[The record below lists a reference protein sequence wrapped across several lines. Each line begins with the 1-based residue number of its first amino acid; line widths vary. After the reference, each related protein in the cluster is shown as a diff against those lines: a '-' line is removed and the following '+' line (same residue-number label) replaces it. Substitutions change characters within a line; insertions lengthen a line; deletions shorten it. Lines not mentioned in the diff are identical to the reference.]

1 MREGY
6 IMKRMALACFMATYA
21 GARVAFGGLL
31 YEPSCYVA
39 QESLALNLD
48 GIRNVGAL
56 KAHDGAATEWKDLSH
71 TANNAVFIAKE
82 GDASAWTADGYH
94 FAGGCYGKLKS
105 AQDFGDAVTV
115 QIVADVTRSDST
127 TTWPTLFGNW
137 NDRLN
142 LYFSGDLVNFK
153 ADHSTGL
160 GPETRARLAN
170 WEGKYLNAALDAAA
184 YKQIVVQAASF
195 QTGWVEGSKSGKASV
210 GSQQWSFGGAG
221 NGGNFDQ
228 SGLDSR
234 YLVGTI
240 KAIRVYK
247 KVLSNTE
254 LAANRAIDE
263 ARFFAGIPVTN
274 VVVATAVPGV
284 EGNESSGAYA
294 YDDSGHTFTA
304 PQRMVKDG
312 VSYVC
317 AGYTLERRDGAAWGP
332 AQQFAGTAYT
342 SADTNAC
349 VRLTW
354 QWRATGG
361 EAGADLDPLLDDY
374 VTDGLLLHV
383 DGIRNVGADKPHDN
397 AASAWVDLVGGK
409 VAPFYHDADDA
420 SAWREDGY
428 YFGGTSYAQ
437 FTAQLAGLTN
447 TVTVQVVCDTVP
459 SQLKRTVTWP
469 NLVGC
474 NDWDS
479 CNVYYNTSGQL
490 TFKNAGGGNVY
501 LASDTWLGHYA
512 TAIRAGT
519 TNYVTQGTTLAG
531 AVKKETAQG
540 NISTVTV
547 RIGSA
552 GSTLDKRKDRWFTG
566 VIKAVRIYDRVLS
579 DAELE
584 QNRAIDEVR
593 FFGAALPVTNVVVA
607 SSVRG
612 ISGDAPEGA
621 YMLSAGGHTFTAP
634 ATMTSGDDTYS
645 CTGYT
650 LETWDDATGTWGEPV
665 LHGGVLAA
673 ALTDL
678 TAKVRLTWQW
688 THTAGPGFDAA
699 FNDYVTDGLVI
710 HLDGIRNTG
719 LAPVHDDTAETWADL
734 SDSGGYARLI
744 RNADDGS
751 AWAADGYTLGGKEY
765 YGGRSYVQ
773 MSGSRTLDGPYTIQE
788 VLDFDRERAN
798 RINVPWP
805 GLMGTT
811 DTGDK
816 LAYYYNMPNVGTPD
830 VRLKVMNT
838 YLYQISGWGGDYV
851 TAIFN
856 GTQTASFKGATTAGV
871 TWKDFTYVPGTRT
884 FTFGSGNGGGGGY
897 ADRYLTGTIKGVR
910 FYNRALT
917 DAELARNRAADEIRF
932 FGRAPAA
939 TGELLVA
946 SDVKGL
952 NGNQPCGMYRPAGAY
967 TFTAP
972 AEAWLDDTPYEC
984 SGYTL
989 ETWDGSAWGSPV
1001 VYDGILAVAPDLSA
1015 ASRRLTWNWR
1025 VKSRLTRV
1033 RSDYDVDDYVQ
1044 TDLYLHLDGIRNA
1057 GATAD
1062 HDAAATTW
1070 ADLAN
1075 GNDATFDFANA
1086 GVTGDGWTDNGY
1098 RFVYGGKFAGL
1109 PDTLNFGS
1117 VVTIQAVCDVG
1128 KSGKTSGSSWQ
1139 MLFGATNDFFNV
1151 YTGDG
1156 NGNTIVFKIFNN
1168 QAQVKDANNVITT
1181 YTGGRQQMSGT
1192 WTGKY
1197 ITAIWSAG
1205 KYTVFQDA
1213 VPDPGR
1219 WAGTWRYNWEAL
1231 TGRPFYVGGVYIPES
1246 AGETNNRRLTGT
1258 IHALRVYKRAL
1269 SDAEL
1274 EHNRI
1279 VDEARFFGNLPES
1292 NVVVVDAGGEQAESG
1307 IYKVDGTWTFTA
1319 TTARG
1324 DNNEIKPV
1332 KGYTLDM
1339 WDGSAWIRAA
1349 SGQGDSY
1356 TYTVGTSS
1364 AKVRLTWNAL
1374 PSGTVLIVR

>member
-1 MREGY
+1 M
-6 IMKRMALACFMATYA
+6 
-21 GARVAFGGLL
+21 AFGGLL
-31 YEPSCYVA
+31 YEPTCYVA

-56 KAHDGAATEWKDLSH
+56 KAHDSAATEWKDLSH

-94 FAGGCYGKLKS
+94 FAGGSYGKLMS
-105 AQDFGDAVTV
+105 AQDFGDAITV

-142 LYFSGDLVNFK
+142 IYYNGNDVLFK

-160 GPETRARLAN
+160 SWTSRSKLAS
-170 WEGKYLNAALDAAA
+170 WGGKYLNAALDAVA
-184 YKQIVVQAASF
+184 YKQILVQTASF
-195 QTGWVEGSKSGKASV
+195 QTGWVEGSKTEKASV
-210 GSQQWSFGGAG
+210 GSQQWSFGSAG

-228 SGLDSR
+228 SNLDAR

-274 VVVATAVPGV
+274 VVVATSVPGV

-294 YDDSGHTFTA
+294 YDESGHTFTA

-317 AGYTLERRDGAAWGP
+317 AGYTLERRNGAAWDP
-332 AQQFAGTAYT
+332 AQLFAGTAYT

-361 EAGADLDPLLDDY
+361 EAGADLDPLIDDY

-409 VAPFYHDADDA
+409 VASFYHDADDG

-428 YFGGTSYAQ
+428 YFGGTSFAR
-437 FTAQLAGLTN
+437 FSAQLTGLTN

-501 LASDTWLGHYA
+501 LSSDAWLGHYA

-519 TNYVTQGTTLAG
+519 TNYITQGTTLAG

-566 VIKAVRIYDRVLS
+566 VIKAVRIYDRVLT
-579 DAELE
+579 DEELE

-856 GTQTASFKGATTAGV
+856 GTQTASFKGATTEGV

-884 FTFGSGNGGGGGY
+884 FTFGSGNGGGSGY

-917 DAELARNRAADEIRF
+917 DAELAQNRAADEIRF

-939 TGELLVA
+939 TGELVVA

-952 NGNQPCGMYRPAGAY
+952 IGNQPCGMYRPAGAY

-972 AEAWLDDTPYEC
+972 AEAWLDGTPYEC

-1001 VYDGILAVAPDLSA
+1001 AYDGILAVAPDVSA
-1015 ASRRLTWNWR
+1015 ASKRLTWNWR
-1025 VKSRLTRV
+1025 IASRLTKIRD
-1033 RSDYDVDDYVQ
+1033 DYDVGDYVQ
-1044 TDLYLHLDGIRNA
+1044 DGLYLHLDGIRNA
-1057 GATAD
+1057 GKTAD
-1062 HDAAATTW
+1062 HDGTAEAWTNLGTGGASFD
-1070 ADLAN
+1070 AVFDYA
-1075 GNDATFDFANA
+1075 NDASA
-1086 GVTGDGWTDNGY
+1086 GDGWTTNGY
-1098 RFVYGGKFAGL
+1098 EFVYGGKFARL
-1109 PDTLNFGS
+1109 SANPSFGNS
-1117 VVTIQAVCDVG
+1117 VTIQTVG
-1128 KSGKTSGSSWQ
+1128 RFNGGTSSYPS
-1139 MLFGATNDFFNV
+1139 LFGSTNDFCNV
-1151 YTGDG
+1151 YTFTAAGG
-1156 NGNTIVFKIFNN
+1156 PAYFKVFN
-1168 QAQVKDANNVITT
+1168 ATRTDVLPA
-1181 YTGGRQQMSGT
+1181 GS
-1192 WTGKY
+1192 WEGKY
-1197 ITAIWSAG
+1197 VTAIWHKG
-1205 KYTVFQDA
+1205 KYVAFQYA
-1213 VPDPGR
+1213 EPER
-1219 WAGTWRYNWEAL
+1219 STWNGTWNNNTTEFKSA
-1231 TGRPFYVGGVYIPES
+1231 PFYVGGIFKEGDSSY
-1246 AGETNNRRLTGT
+1246 TNDRRYTGT
-1258 IHALRVYKRAL
+1258 IHAIRVYKRVL
-1269 SDAEL
+1269 TDEEL
-1274 EHNRI
+1274 EQNRL
-1279 VDEARFFGNLPES
+1279 VDEARFFNNPPES

-1307 IYKVDGTWTFTA
+1307 TYKVDGTWTFTA
-1319 TTARG
+1319 TTAPG

-1332 KGYTLDM
+1332 KGYTLDT
-1339 WDGSAWIRAA
+1339 WNGSAWVRSE
-1349 SGQGDSY
+1349 SGHGDSY
-1356 TYTVGTSS
+1356 TYTAGTSP
-1364 AKVRLTWNAL
+1364 AKVRLTWNAM
-1374 PSGTVLIVR
+1374 PSSTVLIVR

>member
-1 MREGY
+1 
-6 IMKRMALACFMATYA
+6 MKKEIVFVSLIVACA

-71 TANNAVFIAKE
+71 TANNAEFIAKE

-127 TTWPTLFGNW
+127 TTWPSLFGNW

-142 LYFSGDLVNFK
+142 IYCNGNDVLFK

-160 GPETRARLAN
+160 SWTSRSKLTSWG
-170 WEGKYLNAALDAAA
+170 GKYLNAALDAVA
-184 YKQIVVQAASF
+184 YKQILVQTASF
-195 QTGWVEGSKSGKASV
+195 QTGWVEGSKSEKASV
-210 GSQQWSFGGAG
+210 GSQQWSFGSAG

-228 SGLDSR
+228 SNLDAR

-284 EGNESSGAYA
+284 EGNESAGAYA
-294 YDDSGHTFTA
+294 YDESGHTFTA
-304 PQRMVKDG
+304 PQRMAKDG

-317 AGYTLERRDGAAWGP
+317 TGYTLERRNGTAWGP
-332 AQQFAGTAYT
+332 AQLFAGTAYT

-361 EAGADLDPLLDDY
+361 VGSADLDPLLDDY

-409 VAPFYHDADDA
+409 VAPFYHDADDG

-428 YFGGTSYAQ
+428 YFGGTSFAQ
-437 FTAQLAGLTN
+437 FTAQMTGLTN
-447 TVTVQVVCDTVP
+447 TVTVQVVCDTIP
-459 SQLKRTVTWP
+459 SQLKRTVKWP

-474 NDWDS
+474 NDNDA
-479 CNVYYNTSGQL
+479 CNVYYTAGGQL
-490 TFKNAGGGNVY
+490 TFKNANGGNVF
-501 LASDTWLGHYA
+501 LSPDAWLGHYA

-531 AVKKETAQG
+531 AVKNETNKG
-540 NISTVTV
+540 NISASATV

-552 GSTLDKRKDRWFTG
+552 GSSLSLRQDRWFTG
-566 VIKAVRIYDRVLS
+566 VIKAVRIYDRVLT
-579 DAELE
+579 DEELE

-621 YMLSAGGHTFTAP
+621 YMLSAGGHTFSAP

-650 LETWDDATGTWGEPV
+650 LETWDDATGMWSAPV
-665 LHGGVLAA
+665 SYASSSYNA
-673 ALTDL
+673 TDL

-719 LAPVHDDTAETWADL
+719 LAPIHDGTAETWADL
-734 SDSGGYARLI
+734 SDSGGYAHI
-744 RNADDGS
+744 IHNADDGS

-773 MSGSRTLDGPYTIQE
+773 MNGTRTLDGPYTIQE
-788 VLDFDRERAN
+788 VLDFDRDRAN

-856 GTQTASFKGATTAGV
+856 GTQTASFKGATTEGV

-884 FTFGSGNGGGGGY
+884 FTFGSGNGSGSGY

-917 DAELARNRAADEIRF
+917 DTELARNRAADEIRF

-939 TGELLVA
+939 TGELVVA

-952 NGNQPCGMYRPAGAY
+952 IGNQPCGMYRPAGAY

-972 AEAWLDDTPYEC
+972 AEAWLDGTPYEC

-1001 VYDGILAVAPDLSA
+1001 SYDSCSYLADLSA

-1109 PDTLNFGS
+1109 PETLNFGS

-1168 QAQVKDANNVITT
+1168 QAQVKDTNNVITT

-1197 ITAIWSAG
+1197 VTAIWSAG

-1213 VPDPGR
+1213 VPDSGR

-1231 TGRPFYVGGVYIPES
+1231 TGRPFYVGGVYFPES

-1324 DNNEIKPV
+1324 DNNEVKPV

-1356 TYTVGTSS
+1356 TYTVGTSP

>member
-274 VVVATAVPGV
+274 VVVATAV
-284 EGNESSGAYA
+284 
-294 YDDSGHTFTA
+294 
-304 PQRMVKDG
+304 R
-312 VSYVC
+312 

-332 AQQFAGTAYT
+332 AQLFAGTAYT

-650 LETWDDATGTWGEPV
+650 LETWDDATGTWSTPV
-665 LHGGVLAA
+665 SYASSSYNA
-673 ALTDL
+673 TDT

-884 FTFGSGNGGGGGY
+884 FTFGSGNGGGSGY

>member
-1 MREGY
+1 
-6 IMKRMALACFMATYA
+6 MATYA

-361 EAGADLDPLLDDY
+361 VAGADLDPLFDDY
-374 VTDGLLLHV
+374 VTDGLILHV

-397 AASAWVDLVGGK
+397 AASEWVDFVGGK

-501 LASDTWLGHYA
+501 LSSDAWLGHYA

-519 TNYVTQGTTLAG
+519 TNYITQGTTLAG

-566 VIKAVRIYDRVLS
+566 VIKAVRIYDRVLT
-579 DAELE
+579 DEELE

-650 LETWDDATGTWGEPV
+650 LETWDDATGTWSTPV
-665 LHGGVLAA
+665 SYASSSYNA
-673 ALTDL
+673 TDT

-884 FTFGSGNGGGGGY
+884 FTFGSGNGGGSGY

-972 AEAWLDDTPYEC
+972 AEAWFDDTPYEC

-1332 KGYTLDM
+1332 KGYTLEM

-1356 TYTVGTSS
+1356 TYTVGTSP

>member
-263 ARFFAGIPVTN
+263 ARFF
-274 VVVATAVPGV
+274 
-284 EGNESSGAYA
+284 
-294 YDDSGHTFTA
+294 TA

-361 EAGADLDPLLDDY
+361 VAGADLDPLFDDY
-374 VTDGLLLHV
+374 VTDGLILHV

-397 AASAWVDLVGGK
+397 AASEWVDFVGGK

-501 LASDTWLGHYA
+501 LSSDAWLGHYA

-519 TNYVTQGTTLAG
+519 TNYITQGTTLAG

-566 VIKAVRIYDRVLS
+566 VIKAVRIYDRVLT
-579 DAELE
+579 DEELE

-650 LETWDDATGTWGEPV
+650 LETWDDATGTWSTPV
-665 LHGGVLAA
+665 SYASSSYNA
-673 ALTDL
+673 TDT

-884 FTFGSGNGGGGGY
+884 FTFGSGNGGGSGY

-972 AEAWLDDTPYEC
+972 AEAWFDDTPYEC

-1192 WTGKY
+1192 WTGNSRTRSP
-1197 ITAIWSAG
+1197 IREDGRA
-1205 KYTVFQDA
+1205 
-1213 VPDPGR
+1213 PG
-1219 WAGTWRYNWEAL
+1219 
-1231 TGRPFYVGGVYIPES
+1231 
-1246 AGETNNRRLTGT
+1246 GT
-1258 IHALRVYKRAL
+1258 IGRRSPGVRSTWAACTSRRA
-1269 SDAEL
+1269 
-1274 EHNRI
+1274 R
-1279 VDEARFFGNLPES
+1279 ARR
-1292 NVVVVDAGGEQAESG
+1292 
-1307 IYKVDGTWTFTA
+1307 
-1319 TTARG
+1319 TTA
-1324 DNNEIKPV
+1324 
-1332 KGYTLDM
+1332 
-1339 WDGSAWIRAA
+1339 A
-1349 SGQGDSY
+1349 
-1356 TYTVGTSS
+1356 
-1364 AKVRLTWNAL
+1364 
-1374 PSGTVLIVR
+1374 

>member
-1 MREGY
+1 
-6 IMKRMALACFMATYA
+6 MKKEIALASVMVACA
-21 GARVAFGGLL
+21 GARVALGGLL

-39 QESLALNLD
+39 QGNLILNLD

-56 KAHDGAATEWKDLSH
+56 KAHDSAATEWKDLSH
-71 TANNAVFIAKE
+71 TANNVEFIAKE

-94 FAGGCYGKLKS
+94 FAGGSYGKLMS
-105 AQDFGDAVTV
+105 AQDFGDAITV

-142 LYFSGDLVNFK
+142 IYYNGNDVLFK

-160 GPETRARLAN
+160 SWTSRSKLAS
-170 WEGKYLNAALDAAA
+170 WGGKYLNAALDAVA
-184 YKQIVVQAASF
+184 YKQILVQTDSF
-195 QTGWVEGSKSGKASV
+195 QTGWVEGSKSDKASV

-228 SGLDSR
+228 SNLDAR

-274 VVVATAVPGV
+274 VVVATSVPGV

-294 YDDSGHTFTA
+294 YDEFGHTFTA

-317 AGYTLERRDGAAWGP
+317 AGYTLERRNGTAWDP
-332 AQQFAGTAYT
+332 AQLFAGTAYT

-361 EAGADLDPLLDDY
+361 VAGADLDPLIDDY

-397 AASAWVDLVGGK
+397 AASEWVDLVGGK
-409 VAPFYHDADDA
+409 VASFYHDADDA

-428 YFGGTSYAQ
+428 YFGGTSFAQ
-437 FTAQLAGLTN
+437 FTAQMTGLTN
-447 TVTVQVVCDTVP
+447 TVTVQVVCDAVP

-501 LASDTWLGHYA
+501 LSSDAWLGHYA

-519 TNYVTQGTTLAG
+519 TNYITQGTTLAG

-552 GSTLDKRKDRWFTG
+552 GSTLDKRQDRWFTG
-566 VIKAVRIYDRVLS
+566 VIKAVRIYDRVLT
-579 DAELE
+579 DEELE

-884 FTFGSGNGGGGGY
+884 FTFGSGNGGGSGY

-939 TGELLVA
+939 TGELVVA

-952 NGNQPCGMYRPAGAY
+952 VGNQPCGMYRPAGAY

-972 AEAWLDDTPYEC
+972 AEAWLDGTPYEC

-1001 VYDGILAVAPDLSA
+1001 AYDGILAVAPDLSA
-1015 ASRRLTWNWR
+1015 ASKRLTWNWR

-1033 RSDYDVDDYVQ
+1033 RNDYDVDDYVQ

-1109 PDTLNFGS
+1109 PETLNFGS

-1128 KSGKTSGSSWQ
+1128 RSGKTSGDSWQ

-1168 QAQVKDANNVITT
+1168 QAQVKDTNNVITT

-1197 ITAIWSAG
+1197 MTAIWSAG
-1205 KYTVFQDA
+1205 KYTVFQNA
-1213 VPDPGR
+1213 APDPGK
-1219 WAGTWRYNWEAL
+1219 WSGTWRYNWGEV
-1231 TGRPFYVGGVYIPES
+1231 TGRPFYVGGVYFPES

-1279 VDEARFFGNLPES
+1279 VDEARFFGNLPTW
-1292 NVVVVDAGGEQAESG
+1292 NVQVAQGKFDASVEAVGHYLVE
-1307 IYKVDGTWTFTA
+1307 GTYTFTA
-1319 TTARG
+1319 EDAVADGKTRRVIGCMVEA
-1324 DNNEIKPV
+1324 
-1332 KGYTLDM
+1332 
-1339 WDGSAWIRAA
+1339 WDGSAWGAPTFC
-1349 SGQGDSY
+1349 SGDSY
-1356 TYTVGTSS
+1356 TYTVGTSP
-1364 AKVRLTWNAL
+1364 AKVRLTWRWQGG
-1374 PSGTVLIVR
+1374 GTVLIVR